1 VSTFLLDANLSPLTA
16 EHLVE
21 THGIDV
27 IHVRDR
33 RPGTIPDEEI
43 VALAKTEGRVIITFD
58 TDFGEIYHLRERA
71 AIGVIILQLRDQT
84 VEAVHRVLDQ
94 FFRENAGTIAL
105 DTSLVVL
112 ERDKVRVVRAE

>member
-1 VSTFLLDANLSPLTA
+1 MSAFLLDANLSPRTA
-16 EHLVE
+16 EHLVK
-21 THGIDV
+21 THGLDV

-58 TDFGEIYHLRERA
+58 TDFGEIYHFRERG
-71 AIGVIILQLRDQT
+71 AIGVIVLQLRDQT